1 MLVLFIDLVVALF
14 NAIAKAKRETVAA
27 EEEQKAAKKAKLSS
41 NDSSSLDNVSAAGG
55 RMSASA
61 SVASNAAS
69 SNRANGNSGNRSGAA
84 AEGDAAAPKGWA
96 ALQDNYMIGS
106 ALSVKVSKLNSTHI
120 FMSMLFALSNTP
132 PPLLVVCTIVGTDRL
147 SLFSINILPCFAELG
162 QSG

>member
-1 MLVLFIDLVVALF
+1 MLVRFIVLVVALF

-55 RMSASA
+55 RMSAST

-69 SNRANGNSGNRSGAA
+69 SNRVNGNSGSKSGAA
-84 AEGDAAAPKGWA
+84 AEGGAAAPKGWA

-106 ALSVKVSKLNSTHI
+106 ALSVKVSKLNSY
-120 FMSMLFALSNTP
+120 FYVY
-132 PPLLVVCTIVGTDRL
+132 VVCALRDIPFVGGLYYCL
-147 SLFSINILPCFAELG
+147 S
-162 QSG
+162 